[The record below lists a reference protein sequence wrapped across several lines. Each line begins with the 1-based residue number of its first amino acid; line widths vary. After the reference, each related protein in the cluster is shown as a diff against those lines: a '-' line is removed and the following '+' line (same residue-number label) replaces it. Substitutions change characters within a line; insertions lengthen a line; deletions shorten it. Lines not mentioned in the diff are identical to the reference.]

1 MESILELK
9 PILMRMFGEVEKLH
23 ATLRERDEKIRHLE
37 STIEKLTKEN
47 EIYQKVVRMYE
58 GITCDDDEQPAQQQP
73 ATNEVVHDS
82 DEDDEGVP
90 IPLRPEAPTA
100 EQPPSKQPTEKEVT
114 VNEVKR
120 GRRKQAPKET
130 EEEKTERMRE
140 YHRLYRQKRKEA
152 NK

>member
-9 PILMRMFGEVEKLH
+9 PILLRMFGEVEQLH

-37 STIEKLTKEN
+37 NTIDKLTKEN
-47 EIYQKVVRMYE
+47 AIYQKVVRMYE
-58 GITCDDDEQPAQQQP
+58 GIGDEDHSAPQP

-90 IPLRPEAPTA
+90 IPLRPEAPTV
-100 EQPPSKQPTEKEVT
+100 EQSLPKQSQEKEVT

-120 GRRKQAPKET
+120 GRRKQTSKET

-152 NK
+152 KK

>member
-9 PILMRMFGEVEKLH
+9 PILMRMFGEVEQLH
-23 ATLRERDEKIRHLE
+23 ATLRERDERIRHLE

-47 EIYQKVVRMYE
+47 AIYQKVVRMYE
-58 GITCDDDEQPAQQQP
+58 GITGDDDEQPAQQQP
-73 ATNEVVHDS
+73 VTNEVVHDS

-100 EQPPSKQPTEKEVT
+100 EQQPIPSQEREVT

-120 GRRKQAPKET
+120 GRRKKPSKET
-130 EEEKTERMRE
+130 EEEKAERMRE
-140 YHRLYRQKRKEA
+140 YHRQYRMKRKEA
-152 NK
+152 KK

>member
-9 PILMRMFGEVEKLH
+9 PILLRMFGEVEQLH

-37 STIEKLTKEN
+37 SAIDKLTKEN
-47 EIYQKVVRMYE
+47 AIYQKVVRMYE
-58 GITCDDDEQPAQQQP
+58 GIADDDHTSHQQP

-82 DEDDEGVP
+82 DEDEEGVP
-90 IPLRPEAPTA
+90 IPLRPEASTV
-100 EQPPSKQPTEKEVT
+100 EQSPPKQSHEKEVT

-120 GRRKQAPKET
+120 GRRKQVPNET
-130 EEEKTERMRE
+130 EEEKTERRRE

-152 NK
+152 KK

>member
-9 PILMRMFGEVEKLH
+9 PFLLRMFGEVEQLH

-37 STIEKLTKEN
+37 STIDKLTKEN

-58 GITCDDDEQPAQQQP
+58 GIGEDDNSTHQP

-100 EQPPSKQPTEKEVT
+100 EQPPAKQATEKEVT

>member
-9 PILMRMFGEVEKLH
+9 PFLLRMFGEVEQLH
-23 ATLRERDEKIRHLE
+23 TTLRERDEKIRHLE
-37 STIEKLTKEN
+37 STIDKLTKEN

-58 GITCDDDEQPAQQQP
+58 GIGDDDNSTKQP

-100 EQPPSKQPTEKEVT
+100 EQPPAKQATEKEVT

-130 EEEKTERMRE
+130 EEEKNERMRE
-140 YHRLYRQKRKEA
+140 YQRIYRQKRKEA
-152 NK
+152 KK

>member
-9 PILMRMFGEVEKLH
+9 PFLLRMFGEVEQLH
-23 ATLRERDEKIRHLE
+23 TTLRERDEKIRHLE
-37 STIEKLTKEN
+37 STIDKLTKEN
-47 EIYQKVVRMYE
+47 AIYQKVVRMYE
-58 GITCDDDEQPAQQQP
+58 GIGDDDNSTQQP

-90 IPLRPEAPTA
+90 IPLRPEAPTV
-100 EQPPSKQPTEKEVT
+100 EQPPAKQATEKEVT

-140 YHRLYRQKRKEA
+140 YQRIYRQKRKEA
-152 NK
+152 KK